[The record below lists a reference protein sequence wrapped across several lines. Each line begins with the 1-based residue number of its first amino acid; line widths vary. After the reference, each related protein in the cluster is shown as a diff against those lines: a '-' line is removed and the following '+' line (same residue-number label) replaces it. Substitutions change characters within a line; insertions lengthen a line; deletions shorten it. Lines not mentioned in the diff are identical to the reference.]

1 MTGRVR
7 LTVSVKLTQ
16 QLHIFFFVINLGI
29 FISLDFQPSEFENA
43 FIKYI
48 KKSSVSKKRKNVDLT
63 TARWIWV
70 LKGAALKRIKFE
82 LLKILLSYFH

>member
-1 MTGRVR
+1 MKTRQRHFYVQGTAGGEAIGR
-7 LTVSVKLTQ
+7 LGVKLTQ

-48 KKSSVSKKRKNVDLT
+48 EKVQFRKNVKT
-63 TARWIWV
+63 SI
-70 LKGAALKRIKFE
+70 
-82 LLKILLSYFH
+82 